1 MVDKRRLA
9 VRIGW
14 ITLGVVGTV
23 VTAGVLIALTLS
35 LHPRASDEWAEFS
48 IGPATGV
55 SAAIDSRT
63 MVRADGLTLKAAVA
77 LAYDVPAVRVL
88 GPLELLETRYA
99 VNAVLGDRVTQSF
112 RSLLRDELKNRL
124 HLETHTESRSFD
136 VFVLTAG
143 EQPTLTPANGLRE
156 RIWIQQWSAQLEDAS
171 MRNLADAL
179 QNILGRPVIDDTGIG
194 GLYDLE
200 FGWTEDRVAS
210 VTEVLRDRFGLHLA
224 EGRRDMDA
232 LVVDSIR
239 RDPALVL
246 LDRIARVISVAP
258 ASLRQHIGSTIR
270 IH

>member
-1 MVDKRRLA
+1 
-9 VRIGW
+9 
-14 ITLGVVGTV
+14 
-23 VTAGVLIALTLS
+23 
-35 LHPRASDEWAEFS
+35 
-48 IGPATGV
+48 
-55 SAAIDSRT
+55 
-63 MVRADGLTLKAAVA
+63 
-77 LAYDVPAVRVL
+77 
-88 GPLELLETRYA
+88 
-99 VNAVLGDRVTQSF
+99 
-112 RSLLRDELKNRL
+112 
-124 HLETHTESRSFD
+124 
-136 VFVLTAG
+136 
-143 EQPTLTPANGLRE
+143 
-156 RIWIQQWSAQLEDAS
+156 
-171 MRNLADAL
+171 MRNLADAR